1 MSSRKLHRALA
12 LTLVLSSGALSLHRA
27 EAAPLRSIHRQTGQI
42 IQMDLFSRSIEAVKN
57 FFGLLKDSPPGPPN
71 GPDNGGGND
80 PSPMGR
86 EGTGICPH
94 GKPPYP
100 GGM

>member
-1 MSSRKLHRALA
+1 MRRRKFQRTLALA
-12 LTLVLSSGALSLHRA
+12 LVLSAGALSLPRA
-27 EAAPLRSIHRQTGQI
+27 EAAPPRSGSPRTGQA
-42 IQMDLFSRSIEAVKN
+42 IQADLFSRSIEVVKN

-71 GPDNGGGND
+71 GGGND
-80 PSPMGR
+80 PYPTNR

>member
-1 MSSRKLHRALA
+1 MHRRKLHRTLA
-12 LTLVLSSGALSLHRA
+12 LTLVLSAGALSLPYA
-27 EAAPLRSIHRQTGQI
+27 EAAPLRSGSPRTSQAV
-42 IQMDLFSRSIEAVKN
+42 QMDLFNRGLEVVKN
-57 FFGLLKDSPPGPPN
+57 FFSLLKDSPPGPPN
-71 GPDNGGGND
+71 GNGNGND
-80 PSPMGR
+80 PYPTNR

>member
-1 MSSRKLHRALA
+1 MSSRKLQRVLA
-12 LTLVLSSGALSLHRA
+12 LTLVLSAGALSLPRA
-27 EAAPLRSIHRQTGQI
+27 EAAPLRSGSPRAGQS
-42 IQMDLFSRSIEAVKN
+42 IQADLFGRSLFEVVKN
-57 FFGLLKDSPPGPPN
+57 LFGLLKDAPPGPPN
-71 GPDNGGGND
+71 GND
-80 PSPMGR
+80 PKPYNR

>member
-1 MSSRKLHRALA
+1 MHHRKLHRTLALA
-12 LTLVLSSGALSLHRA
+12 LVLSAGALSLPRV
-27 EAAPLRSIHRQTGQI
+27 EAAPVRSGFLRTGQA
-42 IQMDLFSRSIEAVKN
+42 IQAGLFSRSLEVVKN

-71 GPDNGGGND
+71 GGGNGND
-80 PSPMGR
+80 PYPSNR

>member
-1 MSSRKLHRALA
+1 MSSRKFHRMLPFTLA
-12 LTLVLSSGALSLHRA
+12 LTLGALCLPRA
-27 EAAPLRSIHRQTGQI
+27 EAAPLRSGPHPSAPVIR
-42 IQMDLFSRSIEAVKN
+42 MDLFGGSIVEVVKN
-57 FFGLLKDSPPGPPN
+57 LFGLLKDAPPGPPT
-71 GPDNGGGND
+71 GGD
-80 PSPMGR
+80 PNPMNR

>member
-1 MSSRKLHRALA
+1 MSSRKLRRTLA
-12 LTLVLSSGALSLHRA
+12 LTLVLSAGALSLSRA
-27 EAAPLRSIHRQTGQI
+27 EAAPLRSDVPRAGQS
-42 IQMDLFSRSIEAVKN
+42 IQADTFGRNLLEAMKN
-57 FFGLLKDSPPGPPN
+57 FFGLLKDAPPGPPN
-71 GPDNGGGND
+71 GGD
-80 PSPMGR
+80 PYNQPMNR